1 MQGRQKTTILV
12 VEDELPHLAF
22 LKNLFE
28 KAGYSVLTAKDGIEA
43 IATYKLRQESI
54 DVVLCDMALP
64 SLGGWT
70 VFMSLREIDPAVKM
84 ILTSGYLNE
93 QVKSSFVEGGV
104 KDFIVKPYAAEAV
117 LQSVRRALEN

>member
-1 MQGRQKTTILV
+1 MEGKQKTILV
-12 VEDELPHLAF
+12 VEDEMPHLAF
-22 LKNLFE
+22 LKNLFA
-28 KAGYSVLTAKDGIEA
+28 KAGYRVLAAKDGIEA
-43 IATYKLRQESI
+43 IDTYKLQQESI

-70 VFMSLREIDPAVKM
+70 VFMSLREIDPGVKM
-84 ILTSGYLNE
+84 ILTSGYLDE

-104 KDFIVKPYAAEAV
+104 KDFIVKPYAAETV